1 MDRIRPGRVGENAA
15 FGRFELAC
23 PATLRLQEP
32 LDHIAVLAAQ
42 QHHGRGIVSLGVFV
56 GLTSPQPLDLGIRM
70 LDMPRAAH
78 SCGTQATVKQQ
89 AETLVNMGFG
99 GRWSGLR
106 FDDRV
111 GVQRVVVT

>member
-1 MDRIRPGRVGENAA
+1 MSLGGGIFAGQRVLAKSTIFLSISLRRQPMDRIRPGRVGENAA

-78 SCGTQATVKQQ
+78 SCGTQAT
-89 AETLVNMGFG
+89 G
-99 GRWSGLR
+99 GR
-106 FDDRV
+106 
-111 GVQRVVVT
+111 